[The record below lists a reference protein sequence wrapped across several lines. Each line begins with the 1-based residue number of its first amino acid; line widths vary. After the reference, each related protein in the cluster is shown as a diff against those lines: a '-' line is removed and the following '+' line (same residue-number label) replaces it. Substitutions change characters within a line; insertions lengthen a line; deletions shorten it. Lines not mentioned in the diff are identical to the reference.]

1 MTQPAYL
8 DTNLS
13 IAERVQDLLSR
24 LTLDEKVGMMNHPAQ
39 GVPRLG
45 IPDYNFW
52 SEALHGVAA
61 NGRATVF
68 PQAIGMAATWD
79 RDLIHQIAT
88 AISDEG
94 RAKYHE
100 ALRRNGRNDQ
110 FQGLTFWSPNVNIFR
125 DPRWGRGQETW
136 GEDPFFTGEMASEF
150 VKGLQGDHPRYLKAA
165 ACAKHYAVHSGPEKD
180 RHTFNAIVTQ
190 RELYDTYLPAFK
202 KLVMEAKVEAVMGA
216 YNRTLDEPCN
226 GSKLLLEDILRGEWG
241 FQGHVVSDCGA
252 LTDFHVNH
260 KVTKD
265 AVETVA
271 LALKRG
277 CDIGCDHVYS
287 EIPEAIGRGLIT
299 EADVDRALA
308 RTLGTRF
315 KLGMFDP
322 AEDVP
327 FASIGMDV
335 VACDAHRQLAYRA
348 AAESVVLLKNKNN
361 ILPIKSS
368 ARKIFVTG
376 PTATS
381 LEALLGNYCGLND
394 RMITLLEGITGRVPE
409 GMGIGYHLGALLK
422 HPRETKEI
430 WAPFVA
436 QSADVSIVCVGST
449 PDLEGEEGA
458 ALLTPLNGD
467 RESISLP
474 ASQVNYIKEL
484 AIHSARIVLVVTGGS
499 PIALGE
505 VEDMVD
511 AILFVWYPGMEG
523 GRAVAN
529 ALFGDISPAGKL
541 PITFPKSLDQ
551 LPPFDDYSM
560 KGRTYRYMTEEPLY
574 PFGFGLSYTTFAYRD
589 LQMTPPGSSGFD
601 AVVTVENTGTVAAD
615 EVVQFY
621 LSALDS
627 KLPAPLSQLI
637 GFQRIHL
644 EPGQSQT
651 VTVTVKPEMLMLF
664 DENGRQAFQ
673 PGKFRLTAGNCSPGS
688 RGPALGAA
696 EPVSV
701 EVEIR

>member
-1 MTQPAYL
+1 
-8 DTNLS
+8 
-13 IAERVQDLLSR
+13 
-24 LTLDEKVGMMNHPAQ
+24 
-39 GVPRLG
+39 
-45 IPDYNFW
+45 
-52 SEALHGVAA
+52 
-61 NGRATVF
+61 
-68 PQAIGMAATWD
+68 
-79 RDLIHQIAT
+79 
-88 AISDEG
+88 
-94 RAKYHE
+94 
-100 ALRRNGRNDQ
+100 
-110 FQGLTFWSPNVNIFR
+110 
-125 DPRWGRGQETW
+125 
-136 GEDPFFTGEMASEF
+136 
-150 VKGLQGDHPRYLKAA
+150 
-165 ACAKHYAVHSGPEKD
+165 
-180 RHTFNAIVTQ
+180 
-190 RELYDTYLPAFK
+190 
-202 KLVMEAKVEAVMGA
+202 VMGA

-287 EIPEAIGRGLIT
+287 EIPEAIARGLIT

-308 RTLGTRF
+308 RTVGTRF

-361 ILPIKSS
+361 ILPIKPS

-376 PTATS
+376 PTAAS
-381 LEALLGNYCGLND
+381 MDALLGNYCGLND

-409 GMGIGYHLGALLK
+409 GMGLGYHLGALLK
-422 HPRETKEI
+422 HPRETKET

-436 QSADVSIVCVGST
+436 QSADVSIVCVGIT
-449 PDLEGEEGA
+449 PQLEGEEGA

-467 RESISLP
+467 REDISLP

-484 AIHSARIVLVVTGGS
+484 AIHSAKIVLVVTGGS
-499 PIALGE
+499 PIALGD

-523 GRAVAN
+523 GRAVADV
-529 ALFGDISPAGKL
+529 LFGDIAPAGKL
-541 PITFPKSLDQ
+541 PLTFPKSLDQ

-560 KGRTYRYMTEEPLY
+560 NGRTYRYMTEEPLY
-574 PFGFGLSYTTFAYRD
+574 PFGFGLSYSRFEYSD
-589 LQMTPPGSSGFD
+589 LRLDKTDLAPGESLNVSLTLTNCGESD
-601 AVVTVENTGTVAAD
+601 SA
-615 EVVQFY
+615 EVVQYY
-621 LSALDS
+621 LSDLDAS
-627 KLPAPLSQLI
+627 TIVPLHHLI
-637 GFQRIHL
+637 GFERVMLKAGESCRLKFTVTPQMMSFYNDEGKLTI
-644 EPGQSQT
+644 EPGQ
-651 VTVTVKPEMLMLF
+651 
-664 DENGRQAFQ
+664 
-673 PGKFRLTAGNCSPGS
+673 FRLAVGGCLPSE
-688 RGPALGAA
+688 RGQVLGAPT
-696 EPVSV
+696 PVTAV
-701 EVEIR
+701 FEVK